1 MVTVYNRPQNVQRVL
16 ESVLREADD
25 EMQIAVVCD
34 YSGVQMQEQIRQEV
48 LRVGKGRVEFLP
60 ESQPVGHPDIF
71 NRCYER
77 ARGQWVHILHDDDW
91 LEPGFYRVMRE
102 GILANPSVGSAFCQ
116 QRIIAQ
122 GAGQSTTWN
131 SWVERETP
139 GVIDHWL
146 DRIGIECRVQFS
158 AMVVRRSAVEQLG
171 GFCGAAK
178 SAFDWELWVRLAAA
192 YETFYYPEPL
202 VNIGRDDTAET
213 SRLMRT
219 GEQVED
225 AFQAIEVIAQ
235 HLPESQALR
244 LGEKARDRIADYAC
258 EIAAQFMDRG
268 DWSAAIANLRAA
280 AAGRPT
286 VRTSKRIAELLRGAG
301 NAAKR

>member
-1 MVTVYNRPQNVQRVL
+1 
-16 ESVLREADD
+16 
-25 EMQIAVVCD
+25 
-34 YSGVQMQEQIRQEV
+34 
-48 LRVGKGRVEFLP
+48 
-60 ESQPVGHPDIF
+60 
-71 NRCYER
+71 
-77 ARGQWVHILHDDDW
+77 
-91 LEPGFYRVMRE
+91 
-102 GILANPSVGSAFCQ
+102 
-116 QRIIAQ
+116 
-122 GAGQSTTWN
+122 
-131 SWVERETP
+131 
-139 GVIDHWL
+139 
-146 DRIGIECRVQFS
+146 
-158 AMVVRRSAVEQLG
+158 
-171 GFCGAAK
+171 
-178 SAFDWELWVRLAAA
+178 
-192 YETFYYPEPL
+192 
-202 VNIGRDDTAET
+202 
-213 SRLMRT
+213 MRT